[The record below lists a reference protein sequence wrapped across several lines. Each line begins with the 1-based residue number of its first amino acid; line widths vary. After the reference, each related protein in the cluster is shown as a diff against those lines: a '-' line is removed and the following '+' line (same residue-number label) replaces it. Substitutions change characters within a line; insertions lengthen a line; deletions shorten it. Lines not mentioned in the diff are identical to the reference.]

1 MVDGLSDKSLT
12 PLLILNPTIIDTR
25 AEPCGE
31 GTDGDIASHSLLKH
45 RYRLLALRSM
55 LVEGQEDRLKGLQ
68 VIEHVI
74 DHIAY
79 IPIVPSQHVG
89 DCYAIHPP

>member
-1 MVDGLSDKSLT
+1 MPYPVKVSGVLPHKVQGDDITLVIDGLSDKSLT

-45 RYRLLALRSM
+45 SYRLLALRSM
-55 LVEGQEDRLKGLQ
+55 L
-68 VIEHVI
+68 I
-74 DHIAY
+74 
-79 IPIVPSQHVG
+79 
-89 DCYAIHPP
+89 